1 MNHKICS
8 KLHVPIM
15 ALLLIPLVRA
25 QQASPPKPPEQII
38 KAITTGDWN
47 LVRTESIAWASR
59 APHSEIA
66 LFLADVSTSVTRDFD
81 TKFKLLTK
89 YDYPYSEANAR
100 DRIAAWVDSLL
111 KADDR
116 NANYLIL
123 KAALQIKGFENM
135 RTATRLFEQAREFAP
150 DNEFIL
156 VNLGNSY
163 GSANRTNEA
172 KEVFDKVLRNNPSSA
187 GALNGLG
194 MLAMSRRDMT
204 EAISMFQKAVKATGA
219 GPMEW
224 FNLGSLY
231 YYQKRLQEAR
241 QALEKAIDLSP
252 KMIEARFDLAGTYYA
267 LGRKSDCIKQLRK
280 IVDID
285 PTSKTGTRAR
295 NNLRALGG

>member
-1 MNHKICS
+1 MNHKTCS
-8 KLHVPIM
+8 RLLVPIV
-15 ALLLIPLVRA
+15 ALLLTPHVWAR
-25 QQASPPKPPEQII
+25 QASPPKPSKQII
-38 KAITTGDWN
+38 NAITTGDWN
-47 LVRTESIAWASR
+47 QVRTESIAWASR
-59 APHSEIA
+59 DPRSEIA

-81 TKFKLLTK
+81 TKFKILTN
-89 YDYPYSEANAR
+89 YDYPYSEASAR

-111 KADDR
+111 KANDR

-135 RTATRLFEQAREFAP
+135 RTATGLFEQAREFAP

-156 VNLGNSY
+156 INLGNSY
-163 GSANRTNEA
+163 GSANRSKDA

-204 EAISMFQKAVKATGA
+204 KALSMFQRAVKANGA

-252 KMIEARFDLAGTYYA
+252 KMIEARFNLAGKYYA
-267 LGRKSDCIKQLRK
+267 LGRKSDCIKQLRR
-280 IVDID
+280 IVDIA

-295 NNLRALGG
+295 NNLRSLGG